1 MRCKTPDAPQCKH
14 CKRRATLQRARY
26 NQQKCAPYSCA
37 VPYHS
42 IIMTTTDLS
51 GKTALITGSTGGLGL
66 AIATGL
72 ARTGCKVMLH
82 GIEAPDAVAA
92 SPTNLE
98 AEHHVAVRYHQAD
111 LARPGAIDELVNAC
125 ETQLGGVDVL
135 INNAVVRHFA
145 PTEAFPPDR
154 WDQAIAVNLTAPFHA
169 IRLTLPGMQARG
181 WGRIFNMSSVYG
193 SRGTTNRIDYVTT
206 KSGILGMT
214 RAVALEN
221 VANGITCNAVCPGSV
236 LTPDIARRVQNLM
249 QDRELA
255 YDDAVKLFLKGKQ
268 PTGRFISA
276 DHVAELILFL
286 CSDAAADIT
295 GAMMPLEGGWLAG

>member
-1 MRCKTPDAPQCKH
+1 
-14 CKRRATLQRARY
+14 
-26 NQQKCAPYSCA
+26 
-37 VPYHS
+37 VPALRIDCSHHS
-42 IIMTTTDLS
+42 IIMTTTDLN

-66 AIATGL
+66 SIAAGL
-72 ARTGCKVMLH
+72 AKAGCKVMLH

-92 SPTNLE
+92 LPVDLA
-98 AEHHVAVRYHQAD
+98 AEHEVAVRYHQAD
-111 LARPGAIDELVNAC
+111 LTQAGAVSELVDAC
-125 ETQLGGVDVL
+125 ETQLGGIDILV
-135 INNAVVRHFA
+135 NNAVVRHFA
-145 PTEAFPPDR
+145 PTETFPPDR
-154 WDQAIAVNLTAPFHA
+154 WDQAVAVNLTAPFHA
-169 IRLTLPGMQARG
+169 IRLALPGMQARG

-221 VANGITCNAVCPGSV
+221 VGNNITCNAVCPGSV
-236 LTPDIARRVQNLM
+236 LTPDIASRVQNLM

-276 DHVAELILFL
+276 DHVAALILFL